1 MKRTLVLLL
10 FVVNAIVLAQHN
22 TALTN
27 FRIFPSAVT
36 QTEPVVAV
44 DPVNPL
50 IMFASAVTINTNN
63 AFKSE
68 GVYLSTDGGLNW
80 SGSDTCRGA
89 LIGNHGG
96 DPGVAICPDGSLLLT
111 HIGSVFPGVY
121 SHYST
126 DKGASWSSAYTISSG
141 QPEDKGRTTIDDD
154 PASGFYGRI
163 YTAWVDFISP
173 FPVLVSYSSDEG
185 HSWTAP
191 ATMYTSSTAP
201 GSGGFVK
208 TGTDG
213 RVYVCWAV
221 LANTFPYLEDSVGFA
236 VSTDGG
242 ASWPA
247 PRIVFDVN
255 GIGSTLPSK
264 HTIRVN
270 GLPELEIDRSGGPR
284 NGWIYIVTTEKD
296 LPPAGSDPDI
306 ILHRSTD
313 GGQSWSGGIRVNQD
327 SLDNGKIQYFPA
339 VNVDSSGGINIIYY
353 DDRNTS
359 SDSAEIMLARSTDG
373 GTTWVE
379 RVVSDHRF
387 QPKPILGGS
396 STYQGDFISLTST
409 GKKLY
414 AYWMDDFSGLYQ
426 IWTAIIDLDVMAV
439 ENISDRIPERF
450 ELYQNYPNPFNP
462 TTTVSFVIGHS
473 SFVKLTVYD
482 VLGREVATLVDEMED
497 GGWKSVVWDAS
508 SAKGGTPSGIYLYEL
523 KAVSTESPA
532 TTFAQ
537 VRKMVLV
544 K

>member
-1 MKRTLVLLL
+1 MKRTLIFLV
-10 FVVNAIVLAQHN
+10 FVVNTLSLAQN
-22 TALTN
+22 NSMFTN

-44 DPVNPL
+44 NPANAL
-50 IMFASAVTINTNN
+50 IMFASAVTINTNTG
-63 AFKSE
+63 FRSE
-68 GVYLSTDGGLNW
+68 GVYVSTDGGVNW
-80 SGSDTCRGA
+80 SGSDTCKGA
-89 LIGNHGG
+89 LMENHGG

-126 DKGASWSSAYTISSG
+126 DGGTSWSSAYTVSSG
-141 QPEDKGRTTIDDD
+141 QPEDKGRTTIDNN
-154 PASGFYGRI
+154 PSSGFYGRI
-163 YTAWVDFISP
+163 YTAWVDFVSP
-173 FPVLVSYSSDEG
+173 FPVFVSSSSDEG

-191 ATMYTSSTAP
+191 STIYSSSTAP

-208 TGTDG
+208 TGSNG
-213 RVYVCWAV
+213 RAYVCWAV

-242 ASWPA
+242 GSWPA
-247 PRIVFDVN
+247 PRIVFDVS

-264 HTIRVN
+264 HNIRVN

-284 NGWIYIVTTEKD
+284 NGWIYIVTTEMN

-327 SLDNGKIQYFPA
+327 SLNNGKIQYFPA
-339 VNVDSSGGINIIYY
+339 INVDSSGGINIIYY

-373 GTTWVE
+373 GTTWME
-379 RVVSDHRF
+379 KVVSDHRF

-396 STYQGDFISLTST
+396 STYQGDFISLTSA

-414 AYWMDDFSGLYQ
+414 AYWMDNFSGLYQ
-426 IWTAIIDLDVMAV
+426 IWSAIIDLDVMGVAS
-439 ENISDRIPERF
+439 IPDRVPERF

-462 TTTVSFVIGHS
+462 TTVLSYQLSVDSWVT
-473 SFVKLTVYD
+473 LEVYD
-482 VLGREVATLVDEMED
+482 ILGQEVATLVDGRMEA

-508 SAKGGTPSGIYLYEL
+508 NKPSGMYLYEL
-523 KAVSTESPA
+523 KAVSAESPA
-532 TTFAQ
+532 TTFTQ

>member
-1 MKRTLVLLL
+1 MKSIPLPVLFL
-10 FVVNAIVLAQHN
+10 FNALALAQHN
-22 TALTN
+22 TEFTN

-44 DPVNPL
+44 DQVNPL

-68 GVYLSTDGGLNW
+68 GVYVSTDGGLNW
-80 SGSDTCRGA
+80 SGSDTCRGE
-89 LIGNHGG
+89 LLQNHGG
-96 DPGVAICPDGSLLLT
+96 DPGVAIFPDGTFILN
-111 HIGSVFPGVY
+111 HIGSSYPGVY

-126 DKGASWSSAYTISSG
+126 DRGATWSSAFTISSEI
-141 QPEDKGRTTIDDD
+141 PDEKGTTTIDNA
-154 PASGFYGRI
+154 PSSRFYGRV
-163 YTAWVDFISP
+163 YSAWTDAISP
-173 FPVLVSYSSDEG
+173 FPLLFSYSSDRG
-185 HSWTAP
+185 HSWKASN
-191 ATMYTSSTAP
+191 AVYTPSVSP
-201 GSGGFVK
+201 GSGGCVR
-208 TGTDG
+208 TARDG
-213 RVYVCWAV
+213 NVYVSWAV
-221 LANTFPYLEDSVGFA
+221 LTNTFPYIEDSVGFA
-236 VSTDGG
+236 ISTDGG

-247 PRIVFDVN
+247 PRIVYDVN
-255 GIGSTLPSK
+255 GIGLTLPSK
-264 HTIRVN
+264 NNIRVN
-270 GLPELEIDRSGGPR
+270 GLPQLDVDRSDGPR
-284 NGWIYIVTTEKD
+284 SGWIYIVTTEKD
-296 LPPAGSDPDI
+296 LSPAGSDPDI

-327 SLDNGKIQYFPA
+327 SLNNGKIQYFPA
-339 VNVDSSGGINIIYY
+339 INVDSSGGINIIYY

-373 GTTWVE
+373 GITWME
-379 RVVSDHRF
+379 RVASDHRF
-387 QPKPILGGS
+387 QPKPILGGN

-426 IWTAIIDLDVMAV
+426 IWSAIIDLDAMGV
-439 ENISDRIPERF
+439 ENIPDRIPERF

-532 TTFAQ
+532 TTFTQ